1 MIRTLPLAVAGAA
14 TLFLAACANDLSP
27 EQTDRPAAPFVDP
40 SGAVPQHRE
49 DLLGDGSVNGG
60 GR

>member
-1 MIRTLPLAVAGAA
+1 MRPLLVAAAAAV
-14 TLFLAACANDLSP
+14 TLFLSACANDLSP
-27 EQTDRPAAPFVDP
+27 EVTDRPPAAFVDP